1 MAFPLTDDEQRAFEY
16 RRRYTLRPEF
26 ERFLQEKLIPSAE
39 KRRQVMKDWQPLL
52 PGDLG
57 DTSDPRLVE
66 DV

>member
-16 RRRYTLRPEF
+16 RRQVLLRAEF
-26 ERFLQEKLIPSAE
+26 QTMLQSKLIPSAE
-39 KRRQVMKDWQPLL
+39 KRRQTMKDWQPLQ
-52 PGDLG
+52 PGSLG

>member
-1 MAFPLTDDEQRAFEY
+1 MAELTEDEQRAFNH
-16 RRRYTLRPEF
+16 RRQSLLRTEF
-26 ERFLQEKLIPSAE
+26 QAMLQSKLIPSAE
-39 KRRQVMKDWQPLL
+39 KRRDVVKAWQPLL